1 MKGQDKTPERQLN
14 EVVIGNLP
22 EKEFRI
28 MIVKM
33 IQELRKNN
41 GQRAKNV
48 YQRPTRTKEQTEM
61 NNTLEE
67 IHGRITEAEEYST
80 VGLVAPVMRRPISM

>member
-41 GQRAKNV
+41 GQHAKNV
-48 YQRPTRTKEQTEM
+48 YQRPTRTQEQTEM
-61 NNTLEE
+61 NNALKG
-67 IHGRITEAEEYST
+67 INSRI
-80 VGLVAPVMRRPISM
+80 MRL

>member
-1 MKGQDKTPERQLN
+1 MKGQDKTPEKQLN
-14 EVVIGNLP
+14 EMKVGNLP

-41 GQRAKNV
+41 GQHARNV
-48 YQRPTRTKEQTEM
+48 
-61 NNTLEE
+61 
-67 IHGRITEAEEYST
+67 
-80 VGLVAPVMRRPISM
+80 

>member
-1 MKGQDKTPERQLN
+1 MKGQDKPPERQLN
-14 EVVIGNLP
+14 EVEIGNLP

-41 GQRAKNV
+41 GQHARNV
-48 YQRPTRTKEQTEM
+48 YQRPTRIKGQTKRDE
-61 NNTLEE
+61 
-67 IHGRITEAEEYST
+67 
-80 VGLVAPVMRRPISM
+80 

>member
-1 MKGQDKTPERQLN
+1 MKGQDKPPERQLN
-14 EVVIGNLP
+14 EMEIGNLP

-41 GQRAKNV
+41 GQRARNV

-61 NNTLEE
+61 NNTLEG
-67 IHGRITEAEEYST
+67 INSRMTEVEN
-80 VGLVAPVMRRPISM
+80 R